1 MLINQSGINTGKTG
15 VGSKNHHPDDKLSVV
30 AEKCATGFFI
40 LHDRPVSKDQKV
52 SVVSIIFIK

>member
-1 MLINQSGINTGKTG
+1 MLINQSGINTEKTG
-15 VGSKNHHPDDKLSVV
+15 LGCKTHHLDDKLSVS
-30 AEKCATGFFI
+30 AENCATRFFI